1 MRALRAGMAGVRR
14 FADLECYK
22 LAAQVRRE
30 ILRLTRLSAVRADFR
45 YLHQI
50 RDAARSAPRNIAEG
64 YSRFNPAEIRP
75 YLSTAKASLD
85 EARDELRDGFESGY
99 FSEADCDLVLELIA
113 RSIGATMRLYQ
124 YLESPAARRF
134 YEDHKAR
141 RRVRNFMPRTPRNP
155 SEP

>member
-1 MRALRAGMAGVRR
+1 MAGVRR

-30 ILRLTRLSAVRADFR
+30 ILRLTRPPSVRADFR

-85 EARDELRDGFESGY
+85 EVRDELRDGLEAGY
-99 FSEADCDLVLELIA
+99 FSEADCDLVLGLIA
-113 RSIGATMRLYQ
+113 RALGATMRLIQ
-124 YLESPAARRF
+124 YLDSPAARRF
-134 YEDHKAR
+134 YEHHRSSGRTRDFVR
-141 RRVRNFMPRTPRNP
+141 REQKNTKP